1 MSVQDAPS
9 PAPPPAQSKLTLTD
23 LIVTVSLTGMC
34 LALLLR
40 LYTEARPAGLI
51 AAGCFL
57 VFVVAGQKFF
67 RLRERFLLTMAVGLT
82 VAATQ
87 LPVDLP
93 ALAERALNQAS
104 FLAAFMILLAL
115 LRDGAA
121 TSDAVLGVGRYLTRQ
136 PPGRRYAAIT
146 VGGHGLGVI
155 LNFGTLSLLG
165 PLIQRGLREGAP
177 DSDRHLVEIRERRQI
192 SALARGFSWIIVW
205 SPTAVTQ
212 ALVPAVVTGAQQ
224 SRMAAMGAAVT
235 VAVLFAGWLEDR
247 LQGARARAKLSAGGH
262 QLPAGAAPPFPKE
275 EFRRFAA
282 ICLSLAGLT
291 IGVMLI
297 AGVKTIPALLLVAPV
312 VTVCWVGLQNRHLAD
327 AAARTRARLAETL
340 TLSVPRSSP
349 EALTLAVAGYC
360 GIMAAGLTNAETLAG
375 LIRLDSIPPLVIYLV
390 AAAIVPIASNAA
402 MPPMFT
408 VTLLGSLYS
417 ALPAPPGDPTLM
429 GLAFALGWAL
439 NLSASPFGATA
450 LVLSRVTGIPATTLS
465 WRWNGWF
472 TLIAY
477 AIVAA
482 ALALFSSL

>member
-9 PAPPPAQSKLTLTD
+9 LAQPKRTLTD
-23 LIVTVSLTGMC
+23 LLVTIALTGMC
-34 LALLLR
+34 LALLVR
-40 LYTEARPAGLI
+40 LYTDARTAGLI

-57 VFVVAGQKFF
+57 VFAITGQKFF
-67 RLRERFLLTMAVGLT
+67 SLRERFLLIMAIGLT

-93 ALAERALNQAS
+93 LLAERALNQAS

-115 LRDGAA
+115 LRDGAV

-177 DSDRHLVEIRERRQI
+177 DSDRHLIEIRERRQI

-212 ALVPAVVTGAQQ
+212 ALVSAMVAGAQQ
-224 SRMAAMGAAVT
+224 SRMAAMGAAVAI
-235 VAVLFAGWLEDR
+235 AVLFAGWLEDR
-247 LQGARARAKLSAGGH
+247 FQGVRARAKLSAGGH
-262 QLPAGAAPPFPKE
+262 QLPTGSALPFPKE
-275 EFRRFAA
+275 EFSRFAA
-282 ICLSLAGLT
+282 VFLSLAGLT
-291 IGVMLI
+291 IGVMLLT
-297 AGVKTIPALLLVAPV
+297 GVKTIPALLLVAPV

-327 AAARTRARLAETL
+327 AAARTRARLLEIL
-340 TLSVPRSSP
+340 IVSVPRSSP

-360 GIMAAGLTNAETLAG
+360 GIMAAGLSNADMLAG
-375 LIRLDSIPPLVIYLV
+375 LIRLDGIPPLVIYLA
-390 AAAIVPIASNAA
+390 AAAIVPLASNIAV
-402 MPPMFT
+402 PPIFT
-408 VTLLGSLYS
+408 VTFLGSLYS
-417 ALPAPPGDPTLM
+417 ALPAPPGDPTLL

-450 LVLSRVTGIPATTLS
+450 LVLSRITGIPATTLS

-472 TLIAY
+472 TVIAY

>member
-1 MSVQDAPS
+1 MSAQDAPS
-9 PAPPPAQSKLTLTD
+9 AAQKRQTLTD
-23 LIVTVSLTGMC
+23 MLVTVSLTVMC
-34 LALLLR
+34 LALLVR
-40 LYTEARPAGLI
+40 LYTDARSAGLI

-57 VFVVAGQKFF
+57 VFLVTGQKFF
-67 RLRERFLLTMAVGLT
+67 RLRERFLLTIAVALT

-93 ALAERALNQAS
+93 ALAERALNQSA

-121 TSDAVLGVGRYLTRQ
+121 TSDAVLGVGRYLTGQ
-136 PPGRRYAAIT
+136 PPGRRYAAIAA
-146 VGGHGLGVI
+146 GGHGLGVI

-177 DSDRHLVEIRERRQI
+177 ESDRHLVEIRERRQI

-212 ALVPAVVTGAQQ
+212 ALVPAVVSGAEQ

-247 LQGARARAKLSAGGH
+247 LQGVRARAKLSAGGH
-262 QLPAGAAPPFPKE
+262 RLPTGAATPFPKA
-275 EFRRFAA
+275 EFGRFAA
-282 ICLSLAGLT
+282 VCLSLAVLT
-291 IGVMLI
+291 IGVMQI
-297 AGVKTIPALLLVAPV
+297 TGVKTIPALLLVAPV

-327 AAARTRARLAETL
+327 AAARTRARLVETL
-340 TLSVPRSSP
+340 TVSVPRSSP

-360 GIMAAGLTNAETLAG
+360 GIMAAGLTDAETLAG
-375 LIRLDSIPPLVIYLV
+375 LIRIDGTPPLVIYLV
-390 AAAIVPIASNAA
+390 AAAIVPLASNAA

-408 VTLLGSLYS
+408 VTFLGSLYS

-429 GLAFALGWAL
+429 GLAFSLGWAL
-439 NLSASPFGATA
+439 NRSASPFGATA
-450 LVLSRVTGIPATTLS
+450 LVLARVTGIPATTLS